1 MFQNI
6 DEKTEKKVLQ
16 NSALNQMCKALNFKI
31 EYKIF
36 LEVDSFNLIY

>member
-1 MFQNI
+1 M
-6 DEKTEKKVLQ
+6 KRLKKKVLQ

>member
-6 DEKTEKKVLQ
+6 DKKTENLLQ
-16 NSALNQMCKALNFKI
+16 NSGLIQMCKALNFKI

-36 LEVDSFNLIY
+36 LELGSFRLIY